1 MKVKSLELTNF
12 AGCSE
17 VKVNFDDTLTYL
29 IGPNGSNKSTIG
41 LNGIWFAM
49 QGIASRKVKES
60 TPLMGERFL
69 FVGDNKSSAQ
79 AKLVLHDV
87 EKDIDITIERKITK
101 SGGTELS
108 IMGPDD
114 MILDQSYLDRLF
126 SVFMISPKMFIN
138 LDGKSQALLLG
149 LNIDE
154 YNEKIKSLK
163 SDYTILNS
171 GYLGYGSLDEK
182 PEKVEGVDYAKLNEK
197 KNKII
202 EFNREQESL
211 SFFYENKEQEIAIVK
226 AELEEQRLHLEELQ
240 SQLKEMSKGEKPIDL
255 KPLEEQINNAH
266 LTNKKALEYEAWE
279 RDVKKKAEV
288 KKQMEKNKE
297 EQKAVIEQKNKYL
310 QEKELPFDELSIDE
324 DGRLLYD
331 ERPLTEPYFS
341 SGELIKIV
349 PIIMSTQ
356 NPELK
361 YVFIQQFN
369 LLDDDNQKEVVE
381 YLTERGFQLC
391 IEWVGSDGFDQGN
404 NILMSEI

>member
-288 KKQMEKNKE
+288 KEQMEKNKE